1 LKKRLFMTKILIFFS
16 LICMLLIN
24 STSAQ
29 QAFRKPGK
37 KTRNQLTQ
45 DGTYL
50 KTMFSFETDRFDT
63 VQQPG
68 QEPELVHT
76 YKNDDIIQGIVQPV
90 LEGKVNVFK
99 ANYWGGIPQFLD
111 KTNFDLMDTA
121 QILYQFNAGWDTS
134 YIIET
139 DGSMQSLPVYR
150 QVKFGEV
157 SGLFFFESWW
167 LDAKDLRFY
176 KDVIAYQPIRE
187 YQAFSQDN
195 PESTEMLKRL
205 VFMVVPELPIEPPK
219 KKKYRLKNFKSL
231 RLNHTYEMNL
241 YNRSYDKYIFRE
253 ELQTGVRKQEF
264 EEWQY
269 HHFDFY
275 KYFDRENFLIQIIKG
290 ILEGKLTVCHPGTER
305 NVMDRAEFIK
315 LLHDIPEGAEYAPQ
329 KTITPE
335 QYPLDELNSMVFQED
350 WYVNQDNLQIY
361 KDVKQLTINRHNR
374 VYDNYTE
381 EFIRETKDPLFTVW
395 F

>member
-1 LKKRLFMTKILIFFS
+1 MTKILIFFS
-16 LICMLLIN
+16 LVCMLLIN

-63 VQQPG
+63 VP
-68 QEPELVHT
+68 QEGMEPDLIPL
-76 YKNDDIIQGIVQPV
+76 YKNEDIIQGIIQPV
-90 LEGKVNVFK
+90 LEGSVSVFK
-99 ANYWGGIPQFLD
+99 ANYWGGIPQFLE
-111 KTNFDLMDTA
+111 KSSFDLMDTA

-150 QVKFGEV
+150 PVKFGEV

-187 YQAFSQDN
+187 YQALSQEN
-195 PESTEMLKRL
+195 SESTEILKRL
-205 VFMVVPELPIEPPK
+205 VFMVVPELPMESVQ
-219 KKKYRLKNFKSL
+219 KKKYRLKNYKAL
-231 RLNHTYEMNL
+231 RLNHSYEIKL
-241 YNRSYDKYIFRE
+241 YNRSYDKYIYRD
-253 ELQTGVRKQEF
+253 ELQTGVGKQEF

-275 KYFDRENFLIQIIKG
+275 KYFDRENFLVQIING
-290 ILEGKLTVCHPGTER
+290 ILEGKLTVCYPGTEK
-305 NVMDRAEFIK
+305 NVMDRTELIK
-315 LLHDIPEGAEYAPQ
+315 LLHDIPDEADYKPS
-329 KTITPE
+329 KTIMPE
-335 QYPLDELNSMVFQED
+335 QYPLDELNSLVFHED

-361 KDVKQLTINRHNR
+361 KDVKQLTINRHKR
-374 VYDNYTE
+374 LYDNYTG
-381 EFIRETKDPLFTVW
+381 EFIRESIAPLFTVW

>member
-1 LKKRLFMTKILIFFS
+1 MKKRLFMTKILIFFS
-16 LICMLLIN
+16 MICMLLIN

-99 ANYWGGIPQFLD
+99 ANYWGGIPQFLE

-167 LDAKDLRFY
+167 LDEKDFRFY

-205 VFMVVPELPIEPPK
+205 VFMVVPEIPIEPQK
-219 KKKYRLKNFKSL
+219 KKKYRSKKFKAL
-231 RLNHTYEMNL
+231 RLNHTYEIKL

-253 ELQTGVRKQEF
+253 KLQTGVGKQEF

-275 KYFDRENFLIQIIKG
+275 KYFDRENFLVQIIKG
-290 ILEGKLTVCHPGTER
+290 VLGGKLTVCHPGTER
-305 NVMDRAEFIK
+305 NVMDRTEFIK
-315 LLHDIPEGAEYAPQ
+315 LLHDIPEGAEYAPP

-335 QYPLDELNSMVFQED
+335 QYPLDDLNSLVFHED
-350 WYVNQDNLQIY
+350 WYVNHDNLQIY
-361 KDVKQLTINRHNR
+361 KNVKKLTINRHKR
-374 VYDNYTE
+374 LHDNYTE

>member
-1 LKKRLFMTKILIFFS
+1 MKKRMFMTKNLLFFS
-16 LICMLLIN
+16 MICMFLIN
-24 STSAQ
+24 SVSAQ
-29 QAFRKPGK
+29 PAFRKPGR
-37 KTRNQLTQ
+37 KTHNQLTQ

-50 KTMFSFETDRFDT
+50 KTMYSFETDRIDT
-63 VQQPG
+63 VP
-68 QEPELVHT
+68 QEGLEPDLVPV
-76 YKNDDIIQGIVQPV
+76 YENEDIVQGIVQPV
-90 LEGKVNVFK
+90 LEGKVSVYK
-99 ANYWGGIPQFLD
+99 ANYWGGIPQFLE
-111 KTNFDLMDTA
+111 KSSFDLMDTA

-187 YQAFSQDN
+187 YQALSRDN
-195 PESTEMLKRL
+195 PESTEILKRL
-205 VFMVVPELPIEPPK
+205 VFMVVPELPMETAQ
-219 KKKYRLKNFKSL
+219 KKKYRLKNFKAL
-231 RLNHTYEMNL
+231 RLNHTYEIKL
-241 YNRSYDKYIFRE
+241 HNRSYDKYIFRE
-253 ELQTGVRKQEF
+253 ELHTGVGKQEF

-275 KYFDRENFLIQIIKG
+275 KYFDRENFLVQIIKG
-290 ILEGKLTVCHPGTER
+290 ILEGKLTVCHPGTDR
-305 NVMDRAEFIK
+305 NLMDRAELIS
-315 LLHDIPEGAEYAPQ
+315 LLHDIPEEADYAPP

-335 QYPLDELNSMVFQED
+335 QYPLDELNSLVFHED

-361 KDVKQLTINRHNR
+361 KDVKQLTINRHKR
-374 VYDNYTE
+374 LYDNYTR
-381 EFIRETKDPLFTVW
+381 EFIRESVNPLFTVW

>member
-1 LKKRLFMTKILIFFS
+1 MTKILIFFS

-24 STSAQ
+24 SISAQ

-37 KTRNQLTQ
+37 KTRNHLTQ

-50 KTMFSFETDRFDT
+50 KTMFSFDTDRFDT
-63 VQQPG
+63 VP
-68 QEPELVHT
+68 QEGMEPDLIPL
-76 YKNDDIIQGIVQPV
+76 YKNEDIIQEIIQPV
-90 LEGKVNVFK
+90 LEGSVNVFK
-99 ANYWGGIPQFLD
+99 ANYWGGIPQFFE
-111 KTNFDLMDTA
+111 KSSFDLMDTA

-139 DGSMQSLPVYR
+139 DGSMQPMPVYR
-150 QVKFGEV
+150 LVKFGEV

-187 YQAFSQDN
+187 YQALSQEN
-195 PESTEMLKRL
+195 SESTEILKRL
-205 VFMVVPELPIEPPK
+205 VFMVVPELPMVTVQ
-219 KKKYRLKNFKSL
+219 KKKYRLKNYKAL
-231 RLNHTYEMNL
+231 RLNHSYEIKL
-241 YNRSYDKYIFRE
+241 YNRSYDKYIFRD
-253 ELQTGVRKQEF
+253 ELQTGVGKQEF

-275 KYFDRENFLIQIIKG
+275 KYFDRENFLVQIIKG
-290 ILEGKLTVCHPGTER
+290 ILEGKLTVCYPGTDK
-305 NVMDRAEFIK
+305 NLMDRTELIK
-315 LLHDIPEGAEYAPQ
+315 LLHDIPDEADYKPP
-329 KTITPE
+329 KTITPD
-335 QYPLDELNSMVFQED
+335 QYPLDELNSLIFHEN

-361 KDVKQLTINRHNR
+361 KDVKQITINRHKR
-374 VYDNYTE
+374 LYDNYTG